1 MVASNLHSSVWH
13 IKNKREKSWEKTDFM
28 GVWLEWKGRWKIG
41 RTHLFSPISY
51 QNFISLIWG
60 KNKKE
65 KNNCIQWLSTLLSK
79 KKIIIIKRLIYPSFS
94 DIDLLVAFSLLSF
107 FFFLVFLPSWAWI
120 SWLLRWH
127 FFPHFMRHTSF
138 VLIILF
144 FIFL

>member
-13 IKNKREKSWEKTDFM
+13 IKNKREKSWEKTDFI

-41 RTHLFSPISY
+41 RTYLFSPIAY

-79 KKIIIIKRLIYPSFS
+79 KKIIIIKRLIYPFLFWHRFACCFFTSFFFFS
-94 DIDLLVAFSLLSF
+94 FFAFLGVDLLVASLAFFSPFYEAYKFRSYYF
-107 FFFLVFLPSWAWI
+107 IF
-120 SWLLRWH
+120 H
-127 FFPHFMRHTSF
+127 FF
-138 VLIILF
+138 
-144 FIFL
+144 